1 MLDVVADPERCYR
14 AVSSRDARFDGWF
27 VTAVRSTR
35 IYCRPSCPARL
46 PRFEGVRFYAQSGG
60 RSAGRLPGLQALPAG
75 CQPRLA
81 GVGHPGRSG
90 GPGDAADR

>member
-1 MLDVVADPERCYR
+1 MFDVVADPERCYR

-46 PRFEGVRFYAQSGG
+46 PRFEGVRFYRTPAAAQQ
-60 RSAGRLPGLQALPAG
+60 AGYRACKRCRPDASPGSPAWDV
-75 CQPRLA
+75 RADL
-81 GVGHPGRSG
+81 VGACH
-90 GPGDAADR
+90 AADR